1 MTLDALS
8 VRPSTQERLRELQRS
23 MGLKTS
29 HHVIATGIF
38 ALGQYL
44 VNAGV
49 FAATGAVAGGVLR
62 TSARP
67 TLNLLLLLSASV

>member
-1 MTLDALS
+1 
-8 VRPSTQERLRELQRS
+8 